1 MRVLIP
7 PPPLSNEQ
15 IHHDR
20 DMRAWSRGLHRSWEI
35 SWFAICLT
43 VSLLSLGVLLCLEC
57 AGLSLHV
64 PPGQW
69 ITQNYCRPSASPEVL
84 WNAIWAAAASPA
96 VFLKSLISN
105 RFCVRTECNPWAV
118 SLTSESWARLGRLG
132 SKCALPVFC
141 LLQSSLLG
149 VKQGNQSFW
158 CTLKPVN
165 AGLVKLCDSPGFL
178 SQTQRF
184 PETVACLPL
193 RNSEDGKTEIQL

>member
-1 MRVLIP
+1 
-7 PPPLSNEQ
+7 
-15 IHHDR
+15 
-20 DMRAWSRGLHRSWEI
+20 MRAWSQGLHRSWEI
-35 SWFAICLT
+35 SWFAICLA

-69 ITQNYCRPSASPEVL
+69 IMQNYCRPSASPEVL

-132 SKCALPVFC
+132 SKCTLPVFC
-141 LLQSSLLG
+141 FLQSSLLG

-178 SQTQRF
+178 SQTQSF

-193 RNSEDGKTEIQL
+193 PNSEDGKTEIQL